1 MYNSKESFGE
11 MTNLD
16 FCQDLK
22 NYPFVETP
30 EPMKGDVCPEND
42 SYDNVSDNEKDSQL
56 KEAVEKVN
64 ETGDMIHIIKQE
76 LKCQILYK
84 RFQEGK
90 NAVDT
95 EVKPP
100 IQYELRP
107 EEETRILRRR
117 EQNRK
122 AAQRCRLRK
131 KNKMEELEDNQRYM
145 LKEKENYE
153 RLISQLQ
160 KENNQL
166 RLLVQNYSTYYPT
179 LNWGENASYPCT

>member
-1 MYNSKESFGE
+1 MYSSKESFGE

-16 FCQDLK
+16 FCQGLK
-22 NYPFVETP
+22 SYPFVETP

-42 SYDNVSDNEKDSQL
+42 SYDNDCDSERDSQL
-56 KEAVEKVN
+56 KQAVEKVN

-100 IQYELRP
+100 VQYEVIIKHFLFRQLSVINHLSLACFCRRTAAMLGHRLIRFLV
-107 EEETRILRRR
+107 EIIGRSIWLKTTQKHYHCRYKTQLFFSGRNTRL
-117 EQNRK
+117 
-122 AAQRCRLRK
+122 
-131 KNKMEELEDNQRYM
+131 NKMADT
-145 LKEKENYE
+145 K
-153 RLISQLQ
+153 SQ
-160 KENNQL
+160 N
-166 RLLVQNYSTYYPT
+166 
-179 LNWGENASYPCT
+179 